1 MIFLPKNLVH
11 MATLCGTDASRYSL
25 RCVRL
30 REYEGGYRAEASD
43 GRLLGIVRGPDRSDD
58 LAVTDDQ
65 RELLEQAPGGSF
77 EAVVPADAWRKAF
90 KQLPAGGVLGA
101 SASRAAVHFAA
112 PDGFQA
118 TPTEEAR
125 FPDVDQ
131 VLPRSRPI
139 VRLTVN
145 PAYLA
150 KLLTVAAQYSDPT
163 APWVELWYYGRDHP
177 LGVLTRNEG
186 GQFFDGLCMPL
197 LRPPTEPI
205 PEGGNAVPEKA
216 TAASPDHSS
225 ADAEENRPTSRKKRS
240 RYPRLHKAR

>member
-58 LAVTDDQ
+58 RAVTDDQ

-118 TPTEEAR
+118 TPTEESR

-131 VLPRSRPI
+131 VLPHIRPI

-163 APWVELWYYGRDHP
+163 TPWVELWYYGRDHP
-177 LGVLTRNEG
+177 LGVLTRNEE

-197 LRPPTEPI
+197 LRPPTKPI
-205 PEGGNAVPEKA
+205 PEGGKAEPEKA
-216 TAASPDHSS
+216 AASPDDSS
-225 ADAEENRPTSRKKRS
+225 ATSRKKRS